1 MLSNYNNEILQQD
14 ANKIL
19 DKIHEWCVNNNLQVN
34 FNKCE
39 AMVLSKGRQLKKPLR
54 IFMNHQRIKNTT
66 SLKYLG
72 LTFDQNMRWASH
84 ITNVTNRA
92 IKISN
97 ALQCIS
103 HRSWGMNEKFIKIIY
118 KACIETII
126 LYGAPFWAEAVDNVR
141 TKKKLNKAQRLSLL
155 RLCRAYRTALTAA
168 LQVLSGVL
176 PLHIRA
182 KEEMWRWHLL
192 NGGTIDGQDSELYK
206 FMEIGLFPNLNEPL
220 LSHLTSNLNGKP
232 EVSEPHPSIAGDI
245 SILDFHDNP
254 NYYIQIF
261 TDRSKSH
268 SKVGSAFVVKECNN
282 SNFSYQASYRLASI
296 CTITQAEQFAILQAL
311 KYVNNSKI
319 RNRHIRI
326 CSDSQVAI
334 RRIVNNLGSLSLLIR
349 EEILC
354 SQNSVAFSWIRGHTG
369 VEGNSLADSLAKQA
383 AASSAT
389 PPTGKPQTSLLKPR
403 FTVPPSSCGN
413 ASGKTET
420 PEERP
425 TNTFQTS
432 RPDFKTRTS
441 APTSITH
448 SS

>member
-1 MLSNYNNEILQQD
+1 
-14 ANKIL
+14 
-19 DKIHEWCVNNNLQVN
+19 
-34 FNKCE
+34 
-39 AMVLSKGRQLKKPLR
+39 
-54 IFMNHQRIKNTT
+54 
-66 SLKYLG
+66 
-72 LTFDQNMRWASH
+72 
-84 ITNVTNRA
+84 
-92 IKISN
+92 
-97 ALQCIS
+97 
-103 HRSWGMNEKFIKIIY
+103 MNEKFIKIIY

-155 RLCRAYRTALTAA
+155 RLCRAYRTAPTAA

-176 PLHIRA
+176 LLNIRA

-261 TDRSKSH
+261 TDGSKSH
-268 SKVGSAFVVKECNN
+268 SKVGSAFAVKECNN
-282 SNFSYQASYRLASI
+282 SNFSYQASYHLASI

-383 AASSAT
+383 ATSSAT
-389 PPTGKPQTSLLKPR
+389 PTYWEASDIAIKTTIHSTAIQLWQREWEDGHSRRATYQYFPNISSRLQNKNFCANFHNTQLLTDHGNFRQYLHRFGLREHPYCDCDDISLQNATHLIFDCTKHDNHRINLERVTLKKGFNWPCPPQAL
-403 FTVPPSSCGN
+403 V
-413 ASGKTET
+413 ED
-420 PEERP
+420 
-425 TNTFQTS
+425 
-432 RPDFKTRTS
+432 PDIFAALEKFIRATS
-441 APTSITH
+441 ALDPTFH
-448 SS
+448 